1 MSTLWRNEIADLRAH
16 ARDVVMGD
24 VTAADA
30 PIPGTLSAR
39 TVARILSG
47 IVHVVSGR
55 YGMDAAQ
62 RACADLVRCDLAW
75 STRFGHLP
83 VTDGVVPEPVSILAT
98 ASRGLLCIAGDRSV
112 RAAMAFWASESD
124 PYVWQRVTA
133 GA

>member
-1 MSTLWRNEIADLRAH
+1 MSTLWRKEIAALGAH

-39 TVARILSG
+39 TVARILSW
-47 IVHVVSGR
+47 IVHALSAR
-55 YGMDAAQ
+55 DGMDGAPRGVAALVVPGRCGMQ
-62 RACADLVRCDLAW
+62 AAERACADLVRCDLAW

-98 ASRGLLCIAGDRSV
+98 ASPGLLRIR
-112 RAAMAFWASESD
+112 RARRA
-124 PYVWQRVTA
+124 
-133 GA
+133 